1 MSRTLAFFLWA
12 CDGWNGARV
21 CGSNLLR
28 NSSKRTVHV
37 SPPSPPPHL
46 RVPLGDLL
54 RHLLE
59 VLLERV
65 RQLQEQRGGEGG
77 EDVERHQ
84 PDAHAD
90 GVQEL
95 ERRRSKFKR
104 RALEDNPEQLSL
116 IKNWKF
122 AFLCETYI
130 RTRIIFAS
138 R

>member
-1 MSRTLAFFLWA
+1 MS
-12 CDGWNGARV
+12 
-21 CGSNLLR
+21 
-28 NSSKRTVHV
+28 
-37 SPPSPPPHL
+37 PPHL

-65 RQLQEQRGGEGG
+65 RQLQEERGGEGG

-104 RALEDNPEQLSL
+104 RALEHNPEQLSL

-130 RTRIIFAS
+130 RTRIICQQVSFFQQHKELYVICKKKYYFFPRAPPCPS
-138 R
+138 PGRRRPPS